1 MSATTPA
8 QAQEN
13 EATEE
18 YGSAELC
25 GTALRIKPVTQWRPS
40 YLRALREGDY
50 DGWAAGPLDEDGN
63 RKGGALHPDDVDEF
77 IKIDATFDEINK
89 FTADAMASVGE
100 TPGKSGARSASSK
113 TTRRR

>member
-13 EATEE
+13 EATSEG
-18 YGSAELC
+18 YGTAPLC
-25 GTALRIKPVTQWRPS
+25 GVELRVKPVTAWRPS

-50 DGWAAGPLDEDGN
+50 DTWAAGV
-63 RKGGALHPDDVDEF
+63 LHEDDVQTF
-77 IKIDATFDEINK
+77 IDLDGTFDEINE
-89 FTADAMASVGE
+89 FTASAMASAGE
-100 TPGKSGARSASSK
+100 TPGKSGARSRSSK